1 MRRVLGLAL
10 LGMLIGLLGGGAVM
24 ADEADTAY
32 RLAKPSVSEFLAATA
47 PIGSLAY
54 REEDLWRLPT
64 TVYLEL
70 QARYTSR
77 EIAAQPYDLLRAW
90 SNGFAVGDNFLIGP
104 DFVWDDTGERTVWPA
119 VVLAAWLRDNPVDL
133 ADPTAL
139 QDYFPPF
146 TITPFRLDAAG
157 RRAFMLHHFNQ
168 IYAAVEAE
176 PGQYRV
182 YALPVSYISVIPAFT
197 SDSGSFQFP
206 EPRDLNGDG
215 DDEILLLLDNYG
227 NWQNCGTLY
236 VLDWQGERF
245 VDVTE
250 GEFQYC
256 GAHSPPNPFFVR
268 AIGSDKSQVVMR
280 HIIADNWG
288 CHQHVQRFLTPDGA
302 GFAMKSIDFREDSFG
317 CAQRDAEEAM
327 WDEDYLAAIAHY
339 ERALRFRAGVALY
352 DEGVLYARARLAVA
366 HWMVGNS
373 ARARELLA
381 RPIHEQ
387 ALRMEGR
394 SFGDMILALGE
405 ALAAGDDL
413 CRFAFDFVEAA
424 EVEAGYEAYPFPF
437 RIGLT
442 RENTFLPEWQD
453 HVSGGPG
460 GCQAAEPPAPTFAPP
475 TPTPPGTRPA
485 LTVYDLESIYRDVTD
500 AWEAGDYAA
509 ALGEVDMFLALAPP
523 DETFFIQPARYW
535 RAFSLE
541 MLGREAEALAD
552 YVIAYESD
560 PASAWGRLAG
570 MHLVIPLVR

>member
-1 MRRVLGLAL
+1 
-10 LGMLIGLLGGGAVM
+10 
-24 ADEADTAY
+24 
-32 RLAKPSVSEFLAATA
+32 
-47 PIGSLAY
+47 
-54 REEDLWRLPT
+54 
-64 TVYLEL
+64 
-70 QARYTSR
+70 
-77 EIAAQPYDLLRAW
+77 
-90 SNGFAVGDNFLIGP
+90 
-104 DFVWDDTGERTVWPA
+104 VWPA

-157 RRAFMLHHFNQ
+157 RRAFMLHDSKQ

-182 YALPVSYISVIPAFT
+182 YALPVSYVWVISWRSI
-197 SDSGSFQFP
+197 DGGSYQLP

-215 DDEILLLLDNYG
+215 DDEILLLLDGYG

-245 VDVTE
+245 VDLTE
-250 GEFQYC
+250 GAFQYC
-256 GAHSPPNPFFVR
+256 AAHSPPNPFFVR
-268 AIGSDKSQVVMR
+268 AINSDKSQVVMR

-288 CHQHVQRFLTPDGA
+288 CDQHVQRFLTPDGA
-302 GFAMKSIDFREDSFG
+302 GFEVKTIDFREDSFG

-327 WDEDYLAAIAHY
+327 WDEDYAAAIAHY

-366 HWMVGNS
+366 HWMTGNTG
-373 ARARELLA
+373 RARELLA

-413 CRFAFDFVEAA
+413 CRVAYDFVEASK
-424 EVEAGYEAYPFPF
+424 VEAGDFAYPFPVL
-437 RIGLT
+437 IGQSS
-442 RENTFLPEWQD
+442 ENTFFPEWR
-453 HVSGGPG
+453 HYIGGGRG
-460 GCQAAEPPAPTFAPP
+460 GCQAAEPPEPTFVPP
-475 TPTPPGTRPA
+475 TPTPPGTRPE
-485 LTVYDLESIYRDVTD
+485 LTVYDLDRLYRGVTD
-500 AWEAGDYAA
+500 AWEAGDYTV
-509 ALGEVDMFLALAPP
+509 ALDKVDMFLALVQP
-523 DETFFIQPARYW
+523 DDRFFIQPARYW

-552 YVIAYESD
+552 YIIAYESN

-570 MHLVIPLVR
+570 MHLISPSSR